1 MQKIKKRLK
10 MEKFLNEDKV
20 TPTHL
25 LQLFKNALMKA
36 SLDEENDIRVTTGL
50 GSLFLIEV
58 LSEQKMLKYV
68 SLFGF
73 KKQANQSEK
82 LLLLNQLNS
91 GVILSRFSMPK
102 ADALLSEYFLPYEEG
117 ISSYQVINCLRLFEQ
132 VTTGAIRQFDTSDLV
147 E

>member
-1 MQKIKKRLK
+1 
-10 MEKFLNEDKV
+10 MENFLNEDKV

-36 SLDEENDIRVTTGL
+36 SLDEENDIRVTTVL
-50 GSLFLIEV
+50 GSLFMIEV

-73 KKQANQSEK
+73 KKRANTSEK
-82 LLLLNQLNS
+82 LALLNQLNS
-91 GVILSRFSMPK
+91 SVILSRFSMPRE
-102 ADALLSEYFLPYEEG
+102 DVLLSEYFLPYEEG
-117 ISSYQVINCLRLFEQ
+117 ISSYQVINCLRLFER
-132 VTTGAIRQFDTSDLV
+132 VTTGAIRQFDPSNLV

>member
-1 MQKIKKRLK
+1 
-10 MEKFLNEDKV
+10 MENFLNEDKV

-36 SLDEENDIRVTTGL
+36 SLDEEDDIRVTTVL
-50 GSLFLIEV
+50 GSLFMIEV

-73 KKQANQSEK
+73 KKHANTSEK
-82 LLLLNQLNS
+82 LALLNQLNS
-91 GVILSRFSMPK
+91 SVILSRFSMPRE
-102 ADALLSEYFLPYEEG
+102 DVLLSEYFLPYEEG
-117 ISSYQVINCLRLFEQ
+117 ISSYQVINCLRLFER
-132 VTTGAIRQFDTSDLV
+132 VTTGAIRQFDPSNLV